1 MTKRNNILPEDL
13 NTIQQAKL
21 NVAYMQALTGRA
33 VAEQKQAE
41 LQVKNILLMAYLK
54 YGLSNNDKIDDE
66 GNIIWAEDN
75 SKEETTK

>member
-13 NTIQQAKL
+13 NTIQQAKF
-21 NVAYMQALTGRA
+21 NVAYMQALTDRA

-75 SKEETTK
+75 SKEEATK